1 MEPNELKALI
11 EKGIPDAKVEVVD
24 TTGTKDHFSAVVI
37 SKSFEELSLI
47 EQHQSVYKAVGAF
60 MTKEVHALQLKTY
73 SPKKWAEQN
82 SQEII
87 MELSEQIKNDISQNP
102 ILLYMKGTKEMP
114 MCAFSNQ
121 VVQILV
127 ISML

>member
-11 EKGIPDAKVEVVD
+11 EKSIPDAEVEVVD

-37 SKSFEELSLI
+37 SKSFEKLSLI

-82 SQEII
+82 S
-87 MELSEQIKNDISQNP
+87 
-102 ILLYMKGTKEMP
+102 
-114 MCAFSNQ
+114 
-121 VVQILV
+121 
-127 ISML
+127 